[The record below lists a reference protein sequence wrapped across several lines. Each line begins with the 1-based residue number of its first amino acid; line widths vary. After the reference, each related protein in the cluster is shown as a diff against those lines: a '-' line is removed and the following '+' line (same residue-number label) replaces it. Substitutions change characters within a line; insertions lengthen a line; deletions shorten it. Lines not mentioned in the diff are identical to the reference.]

1 MWRTILFVAACGTKQ
16 PAPHPTPPPITPDAA
31 VALAPDAPTA
41 TGALDKNIP
50 LLAQK
55 SVDLHVAVAAAL
67 KVGDCAAVTTQ
78 LVALRTQYA
87 EVTAATEKL
96 LHEGRAKELS
106 TALAK
111 FNDKLEAA
119 AKEIVGSPTMSKCSP
134 DRAFQKAFDDV
145 LGAPP

>member
-1 MWRTILFVAACGTKQ
+1 MWRTIVFVVACGTK
-16 PAPHPTPPPITPDAA
+16 PAPQPPPPPPAPDAA
-31 VALAPDAPTA
+31 VAVATPDAPD
-41 TGALDKNIP
+41 GALDRNIP
-50 LLAQK
+50 LLAQR
-55 SVDLHVAVAAAL
+55 SVDLHVAVAAAM
-67 KVGDCAAVTTQ
+67 KAGDCAAVTKQ

-106 TALAK
+106 SALAK

-119 AKEIVGSPTMSKCSP
+119 AKEIVGAPTMQKCGS
-134 DRAFQKAFDDV
+134 DAGFQKAFDDV